1 MLLVVA
7 VIFTA
12 TVVEVGKETD
22 DGDITLGRGQ
32 QQAVALDTL
41 PMGDAMQLS

>member
-7 VIFTA
+7 VIYTA
-12 TVVEVGKETD
+12 TVVEIGKKPD
-22 DGDITLGRGQ
+22 DGDIAIGRGQ

-41 PMGDAMQLS
+41 PM